1 MLHYTNVAIFHIA
14 LVVLHYLN
22 VAIFTVSLLM
32 LRSNVPVL
40 DVELVDVALL
50 I

>member
-14 LVVLHYLN
+14 PVVLHYLN
-22 VAIFTVSLLM
+22 VAVFTVSLLI
-32 LRSNVPVL
+32 LHSNVPLL

>member
-1 MLHYTNVAIFHIA
+1 MLHYTNVAIFYIA

-22 VAIFTVSLLM
+22 VAIFMVSLLM
-32 LRSNVPVL
+32 LHSNVPLL

>member
-1 MLHYTNVAIFHIA
+1 MQFAV
-14 LVVLHYLN
+14 
-22 VAIFTVSLLM
+22 FTVSLLM
-32 LRSNVPVL
+32 LHSNVPLL